1 MIGEKPTCEQCGQL
15 ARVHISDQVPGKG
28 KVMRHLCLPC
38 AERTQQDAPL
48 VETAAAPPLSEA
60 AVFLATGAFVT
71 TLSASADYV
80 RLGEQPGFGWYQ
92 IAAIF
97 ISIVLFLAGVVMRA
111 TSITLI
117 ALLMGG
123 LTLFADWIK
132 VGHVEGFGWHQRIG
146 TATGVALMLW
156 GLWLARRRRKGNAT
170 RPAPS
175 AK

>member
-15 ARVHISDQVPGKG
+15 ARVHISDQVPGQG

-38 AERTQQDAPL
+38 AERIQQDAPL
-48 VETAAAPPLSEA
+48 VEAAAAPPLSEA

-71 TLSASADYV
+71 LLSAAADYI
-80 RLGEQPGFGWYQ
+80 RLGEQAGFGWYQ
-92 IAAIF
+92 IAAII
-97 ISIVLFLAGVVMRA
+97 ISIILFLAGVVMRA
-111 TSITLI
+111 TSIAVI

-123 LTLFADWIK
+123 ITLFADWIK

-146 TATGVALMLW
+146 TATGVAVMLW
-156 GLWLARRRRKGNAT
+156 GLWLARRRRKGNAPRT
-170 RPAPS
+170 APS